1 LPVRNST
8 KVLSFSAT
16 LYKIGINR
24 CVDVPAEI
32 ARALGRGHSIPV
44 VVTVNGRSVR
54 TTLLPGSGG
63 AHRLFVNSELRRAAG
78 ADADQRIWIAA
89 RADRAPCEIAVPS
102 DLAAALRRSPQ
113 AKRAFAQ
120 ITPAL
125 RREFLRWVLAART
138 PETRARRIARGLKT
152 LIART
157 RRKLRRTT
165 RTKTK

>member
-1 LPVRNST
+1 VRKST
-8 KVLSFSAT
+8 NILTFSAT

-24 CVDVPAEI
+24 CVDVPEEI
-32 ARALGRGHSIPV
+32 SRALGRGRSIPV
-44 VVTVNGRSVR
+44 VATVNGRSVI

-63 AHRLFVNSELRRAAG
+63 GHRLFINSELRQAAG
-78 ADADQRIWIAA
+78 ADAGQRIWIAL
-89 RADRAPCEIAVPS
+89 RADRASREIPIPPDV
-102 DLAAALRRSPQ
+102 AAALRRSPQ
-113 AKRAFAQ
+113 ATRAFAE

-138 PETRARRIARGLKT
+138 PETRARRIARGLQT

-157 RRKLRRTT
+157 RSKFRRTR